1 MQETTEIFQ
10 DIKSVIDVKR
20 PGTHHKVV
28 DRSQRTIQI
37 IGVIFTGIIAIV
49 CILPFMLIISASFT
63 AEKSITLHG
72 FSLIPRQWSV
82 AAYDL
87 IFKNPKQIVGSYA
100 VTIGMTVIGTMIG
113 LFIIAMT
120 GYALQRPD
128 FRQRN
133 IISFYIYFTTLFSG
147 GLIPFY
153 MMVTQTL
160 KLKDNYLAVL
170 LPLMMSPFLIIL
182 MKNFMKSIPHEIT
195 ESATIDGAGDFYI
208 FLRIILPTA
217 KPALAT
223 VGLFLALGYWNEWYN
238 SMLFLSS
245 KVEYRPLQ
253 LFLYNTINEARYI
266 RDSAAASNIPAIDI
280 PLESMKMAT
289 AVVATGPIIFAYPF
303 VQKYFIQGIT
313 VGAVKG

>member
-1 MQETTEIFQ
+1 MQNNTNNEFVPNV
-10 DIKSVIDVKR
+10 DITKSQGSQKVIDK
-20 PGTHHKVV
+20 
-28 DRSQRTIQI
+28 SQRLIQV
-37 IGVIFTGIIAIV
+37 IGVVFTGFISLL
-49 CILPFMLIISASFT
+49 CILPFVLIISASFT
-63 AEKSITLHG
+63 EERSITLYG
-72 FSLIPRQWSV
+72 FSLIPRSV
-82 AAYDL
+82 SLDAYNL
-87 IFKNPKQIVGSYA
+87 ILRNPRQVLGSYG
-100 VTIGMTVIGTMIG
+100 VTIGMTLIGTMVG

-128 FRQRN
+128 FPLRN
-133 IISFYIYFTTLFSG
+133 AISFYIYFTTLFSG

-153 MMVTQTL
+153 MMITQTL

-170 LPLMMSPFLIIL
+170 LPLLMSPWLIIL
-182 MKNFMKSIPHEIT
+182 MKNFLKSIPHSIT

-208 FLRIILPTA
+208 FLKIIFPTA

-223 VGLFLALGYWNEWYN
+223 VGLFLALTYWNEWYN

-245 KVEYRPLQ
+245 KVTYRPLQ

-266 RDSAAASNIPAIDI
+266 RDSAAAANIPAIDI
-280 PLESMKMAT
+280 PMESMKMAT
-289 AVVATGPIIFAYPF
+289 AVIATGPIIFAYPF

>member
-1 MQETTEIFQ
+1 M
-10 DIKSVIDVKR
+10 
-20 PGTHHKVV
+20 
-28 DRSQRTIQI
+28 
-37 IGVIFTGIIAIV
+37 
-49 CILPFMLIISASFT
+49 
-63 AEKSITLHG
+63 
-72 FSLIPRQWSV
+72 
-82 AAYDL
+82 
-87 IFKNPKQIVGSYA
+87 
-100 VTIGMTVIGTMIG
+100 
-113 LFIIAMT
+113 
-120 GYALQRPD
+120 
-128 FRQRN
+128 
-133 IISFYIYFTTLFSG
+133 
-147 GLIPFY
+147 IPFY
-153 MMVTQTL
+153 MMITQTL

-195 ESATIDGAGDFYI
+195 ESATIDGAGDFRI
-208 FLRIILPTA
+208 FIRIIFPTA

-245 KVEYRPLQ
+245 KVTYRPLQ
-253 LFLYNTINEARYI
+253 LFLYNTINQARYI
-266 RDSAAASNIPAIDI
+266 RDSAAASNIPAVEI

>member
-1 MQETTEIFQ
+1 MDVKQ
-10 DIKSVIDVKR
+10 DINIRKLDDGKR
-20 PGTHHKVV
+20 IMDGT
-28 DRSQRTIQI
+28 QRIIQVF
-37 IGVIFTGIIAIV
+37 GVFLTGLISIL
-49 CILPFMLIISASFT
+49 CLLPFILIISASFT
-63 AEKSITLHG
+63 KERSITLDG
-72 FSLIPRQWSV
+72 FSIIPRVWSLD
-82 AAYDL
+82 AYNL
-87 IFKNPKQIVGSYA
+87 IFQNPKQIVGSYA
-100 VTIGMTVIGTMIG
+100 VTIGLTVTGTIIG

-128 FRQRN
+128 FKQRN

-153 MMVTQTL
+153 MLVTQYL
-160 KLKDNYLAVL
+160 KLKDNYLAIL
-170 LPLMMSPFLIIL
+170 LPLLMSPWLIIL
-182 MKNFMKSIPHEIT
+182 MKNFLKSIPHSIT

-208 FLRIILPTA
+208 FLKIILPTA

-245 KVEYRPLQ
+245 RVEYRPLQ
-253 LFLYNTINEARYI
+253 LFLYNTINQAKYI
-266 RDSAAASNIPAIDI
+266 RDSAAASNVPAIEI

-289 AVVATGPIIFAYPF
+289 AVVATGPIIFVYPF